1 MAYATVEEFISNFGE
16 DEAVMLSNLDDPQ
29 AVTVNESVIVQAI
42 SDSSSLIDGYLRSAG
57 YTLPL
62 SAEVQVLTRA
72 ASDIARYYLD
82 RLKPREDVKARYDGW
97 LKWLGDVARGNVKLS
112 VVGGGA
118 SVDIGGYGAE
128 SWSGG
133 SVFNAESLRDY

>member
-1 MAYATVEEFISNFGE
+1 MVYATVEDFVGNFGE

-29 AVTVNESVIVQAI
+29 AVTVQESVIDQAI
-42 SDSSSLIDGYLRSAG
+42 ADSSSLIDGYLRSGG

-72 ASDIARYYLD
+72 SCDIARYYLD
-82 RLKPREDVKARYDGW
+82 RIKPREDVKARYDGW
-97 LKWLGDVARGNVKLS
+97 MKWLGDVSRGSVKLS
-112 VVGGGA
+112 VVGGGT
-118 SVDIGGYGAE
+118 SVDVGGNMAE

-133 SVFNAESLRDY
+133 SVFNADSLRDY